1 MIILHAGP
9 NGDVRQIIGE
19 LRGKNLSEL
28 HGGKIVVETDGNG
41 IPNERSAAILS
52 QHLTWLAENSTFA
65 PLHIPRWDNE
75 LFLQKHG
82 QMITD
87 VEVRFS

>member
-1 MIILHAGP
+1 MET
-9 NGDVRQIIGE
+9 NG
-19 LRGKNLSEL
+19 K
-28 HGGKIVVETDGNG
+28 G
-41 IPNERSAAILS
+41 IPNERSAPVLS
-52 QHLTWLAENSTFA
+52 QHLTWLAENSRFA

-87 VEVRFS
+87 VEVRISQYCSFDNTIQDC